1 MCKNTLYLGGG
12 GDPKMLHGN
21 SNSDE
26 LGFGSECF
34 ACSTEALNIQLARPV
49 PSASQAP
56 SRWRWRWPS
65 LPVVAFSLQHVQQ
78 TLSSSDATHFALI
91 SNFAY

>member
-65 LPVVAFSLQHVQQ
+65 LPVVAFSLWRP
-78 TLSSSDATHFALI
+78 I
-91 SNFAY
+91 SGRC